1 MSFSAYLSRAA
12 CRVLDL
18 KCSAKTLSPSSWVI
32 AQDSSA
38 WNPGVICSQHQ
49 QIRWRSA
56 KKRRHTVQPFWHAQ
70 VTRTMHPE
78 GITTENEEFVEETIK
93 TLYESPLEKAPWP
106 IGEWAPKSQRC
117 GLIGKK
123 LGSTIMWKKDGT
135 KLLTTMIHISDNHV
149 IRYIPA
155 SELIKNA
162 HLHHVRLSKRPRG
175 ALLVGSD
182 SADPRLFTKE
192 YFNMF
197 EEAGVMPKKKLTKF
211 LVTDNAILQPG
222 TPLHATHFRPGD
234 YIDIAGFTTDHQGAS
249 GRSFM
254 PLPASQTILRIN
266 SHYNVLWVLGKI
278 PGAINDYVNLYDS
291 GLLHHRYRD
300 PDNHPPFPTHFP
312 EEQTIEHVDWYAE
325 DIHKFTD
332 ESIVFEEEGV
342 A

>member
-1 MSFSAYLSRAA
+1 
-12 CRVLDL
+12 
-18 KCSAKTLSPSSWVI
+18 
-32 AQDSSA
+32 
-38 WNPGVICSQHQ
+38 
-49 QIRWRSA
+49 
-56 KKRRHTVQPFWHAQ
+56 
-70 VTRTMHPE
+70 MHPE

-182 SADPRLFTKE
+182 SADPRL
-192 YFNMF
+192 
-197 EEAGVMPKKKLTKF
+197 
-211 LVTDNAILQPG
+211 
-222 TPLHATHFRPGD
+222 
-234 YIDIAGFTTDHQGAS
+234 
-249 GRSFM
+249 
-254 PLPASQTILRIN
+254 ILRIN